1 MKKMVDLIDKCP
13 ACGGKVENDGTN
25 LWCKNS
31 MCPAQLERRILH
43 YIKTLEIMGVGTGI
57 VSGLC
62 REGYVKDIPDLYSV
76 TLDQFKVV
84 TGGDG
89 SASNAMNAILGK
101 NEIPLSVFL
110 DALGIDGLGT
120 TTSKLVAKNFK
131 QLKMVMYV
139 KNPAV
144 LTAMEGI
151 GELTARKIIEGL
163 EAMNETVTKLAAI
176 IDIQDV
182 VEATGNLKG
191 SSFCL
196 TGAMSKPRKEIEKA
210 IEAAGGEVRSSVG
223 KGLTYL
229 VMADATST
237 SSKSEKARKL
247 GTQMLGEVELWK
259 MMK

>member
-1 MKKMVDLIDKCP
+1 MVMF
-13 ACGGKVENDGTN
+13 V
-25 LWCKNS
+25 KNS
-31 MCPAQLERRILH
+31 A
-43 YIKTLEIMGVGTGI
+43 
-57 VSGLC
+57 
-62 REGYVKDIPDLYSV
+62 
-76 TLDQFKVV
+76 
-84 TGGDG
+84 
-89 SASNAMNAILGK
+89 
-101 NEIPLSVFL
+101 VF
-110 DALGIDGLGT
+110 
-120 TTSKLVAKNFK
+120 
-131 QLKMVMYV
+131 
-139 KNPAV
+139 
-144 LTAMEGI
+144 TAMEGI
-151 GELTARKIIEGL
+151 GDLTAKKIIDGL
-163 EAMNETVTKLAAI
+163 EAMSETVTKLSAI

-259 MMK
+259 MME